1 VLIKKKIAALGA
13 TALLAVTMLSGCG
26 RSIDKEAVGAVPVPG
41 ARALFRFCDGPTLVY
56 VTIWDGADDEY
67 EAMWPGWCTKGP
79 DGKWFYD
86 TTTAPTT
93 PAKSDGNVEDGD
105 K

>member
-1 VLIKKKIAALGA
+1 MIKKIAAVGA
-13 TALLAVTMLSGCG
+13 ALLIIAATLTGCG
-26 RSIDKEAVGAVPVPG
+26 RNIDTNAVGAVPVPG
-41 ARALFRFCDGPTLVY
+41 ARALFRFCDGPTLIY
-56 VTIWDGADDEY
+56 VTVWDTQDDEY

-86 TTTAPTT
+86 TNTAPAA
-93 PAKSDGNVEDGD
+93 PAKSDGNTEDGD